1 MPRVAESRVEILAL
15 ADTEVVKD
23 TKLVT
28 VGFSTV
34 ADILELPDT
43 DDEIDIELLW
53 YAVAVDDVD
62 GVSVI
67 EEMTE
72 CE

>member
-43 DDEIDIELLW
+43 DDEIDIELL
-53 YAVAVDDVD
+53 
-62 GVSVI
+62 
-67 EEMTE
+67 
-72 CE
+72 